1 MVADRA
7 DNDRPRAFD
16 QQRRIEPL
24 GDVAPQVT
32 QRTVVAVLE
41 PLLESLPLAVQRMAS
56 GYGAIVESELRGV
69 PQYPFMRQRSEKSDI
84 KIKRINFAFVEQ
96 ALQRFQ
102 KIRHDV
108 QYTSGTVSAQY
119 RNVRFQSMF
128 FTVRRR
134 KADV

>member
-7 DNDRPRAFD
+7 DDDRPRAFD

-32 QRTVVAVLE
+32 QRTVVPVLE

-69 PQYPFMRQRSEKSDI
+69 PQYPFGCVHETKVG
-84 KIKRINFAFVEQ
+84 KIGYKN
-96 ALQRFQ
+96 
-102 KIRHDV
+102 KK
-108 QYTSGTVSAQY
+108 
-119 RNVRFQSMF
+119 N
-128 FTVRRR
+128 
-134 KADV
+134 